1 MPATRHIH
9 LTRRPDGVPV
19 PEDFALVEAECG
31 DAGEGEIQVAAVLMS
46 VDPYMRP
53 RLNADQPLGQPMLG
67 GGIGRVVQSRNAKF
81 REGDLVRHGAG
92 FQEHFVSDGRGVQVL
107 NPDPDLPLSV
117 YMHALGGTG
126 ITAYGGLLETGALKD
141 GEQVFVS
148 TAGGAVGSVAA
159 QIAKIKGCYVVG
171 STGADDKAAWLR
183 DEVGLD
189 AVINYK
195 TQPLA
200 EALSAA
206 TPNGIDVYFE
216 NVGGAHLDAAL
227 PRMNVRGR
235 IPVCGMISV
244 YNGVRRGGA
253 QSVQPDLRPRAHGGV
268 RGQRLRPPERGLP
281 RRHDRLAEGWAH
293 QVPGDGVGWLRAR
306 ARGADRPV
314 RRPQQRQDAD
324 QNLRLTGGLYRPT
337 RLGVLAV
344 AAQAEFG
351 DALGAAGAIGG
362 QFRLTSFGLF
372 GLSVRGIVIGE
383 RAGEEIVLVV
393 AVLVHRLLPR

>member
-9 LTRRPDGVPV
+9 LARRPKGVPV
-19 PEDFALVEAECG
+19 PADFALVEAECAEAG
-31 DAGEGEIQVAAVLMS
+31 DGEIQVEALLMS

-53 RLNADQPLGQPMLG
+53 RLDADQALDAPLLG
-67 GGIGRVVQSRNAKF
+67 GGIGRVVQSRNSKF

-92 FQEHFVSDGRGVQVL
+92 FQERFVSNGRGVQVL

-148 TAGGAVGSVAA
+148 TAGGAVGSVVA

-195 TQPLA
+195 TEPLA
-200 EALSAA
+200 RALAAA

-235 IPVCGMISV
+235 IPVCGMIST
-244 YNGVRRGGA
+244 YNGDGE
-253 QSVQPDLRPRAHGGV
+253 GV
-268 RGQRLRPPERGLP
+268 KNLFNLIYGRIRM
-281 RRHDRLAEGWAH
+281 EGFVASDFGH
-293 QVPGDGVGWLRAR
+293 LNAAFVSDMTGWLKDGRIRYQETVLQGFERA
-306 ARGADRPV
+306 PE
-314 RRPQQRQDAD
+314 
-324 QNLRLTGGLYRPT
+324 GL
-337 RLGVLAV
+337 
-344 AAQAEFG
+344 
-351 DALGAAGAIGG
+351 I
-362 QFRLTSFGLF
+362 GLF
-372 GLSVRGIVIGE
+372 EGRNSGKMLIKI
-383 RAGEEIVLVV
+383 AD
-393 AVLVHRLLPR
+393 